1 MNKCILTGRITKDLE
16 LRKTN
21 SDKSV
26 CNFTIAVNERAT
38 EDVDFIDCEVWGK
51 AAENLCEYQSKGNMI
66 AVFGRLKRRDYEDKD
81 GVKRTKN
88 YVIADDVEFLEKKKP
103 DKSGKVEQSPEI
115 VNPYEDFGKSISIDE
130 EDIPF

>member
-38 EDVDFIDCEVWGK
+38 EDVDFIDCEAWGK
-51 AAENLCEYQSKGNMI
+51 TAENLCEYQSKGNLI
-66 AVFGRLKRRDYEDKD
+66 AVFGRLKKRDYEDKD
-81 GVKRTKN
+81 GNKRNKS
-88 YVIADDVEFLEKKKP
+88 YIVADEIEFLEKKSP
-103 DKSGKVEQSPEI
+103 DAAANNTVE

-130 EDIPF
+130 DDMPF

>member
-81 GVKRTKN
+81 GVKRTRN

-103 DKSGKVEQSPEI
+103 DAAANNTAE
-115 VNPYEDFGKSISIDE
+115 VNPFEDFGKSIAIDE

>member
-16 LRKTN
+16 LRHTTGERC
-21 SDKSV
+21 V

-51 AAENLCEYQSKGNMI
+51 QAENLCEYQSKGNMI
-66 AVFGRLKRRDYEDKD
+66 AVFGRLKRKDYTDKD
-81 GVKRTKN
+81 GNKRTRN

-103 DKSGKVEQSPEI
+103 DAAANNKVE
-115 VNPYEDFGKSISIDE
+115 VNPFEDFGKSIAIDE

>member
-21 SDKSV
+21 NDKSV

-103 DKSGKVEQSPEI
+103 DTAANNKVE
-115 VNPYEDFGKSISIDE
+115 VNPFEDFGKSIAIDE
-130 EDIPF
+130 NDIPF

>member
-51 AAENLCEYQSKGNMI
+51 TAENLCEYQSKGNMI

-88 YVIADDVEFLEKKKP
+88 YVIADDVEFLEKKKT
-103 DKSGKVEQSPEI
+103 DAAANNTVE
-115 VNPYEDFGKSISIDE
+115 VNPFEDFGKSIAIDE
-130 EDIPF
+130 ESIPF